1 MIPQPSQNTKTFCI
15 ILLNAEKLVIVTHLH
30 VYKSLGVGDNIV
42 CEDCVKLSSNG
53 NINLDFCAET
63 SLYTVFI
70 DIFFWSLYSCLYLI
84 TISRSKEK

>member
-1 MIPQPSQNTKTFCI
+1 MIPQPLQNTKTFCI

-53 NINLDFCAET
+53 NIDLDFCAET

-70 DIFFWSLYSCLYLI
+70 DFFF
-84 TISRSKEK
+84 